1 MRYLSLISVS
11 LVLAAVCLAPA
22 AQAQSCDG
30 GAYMNPQLFR
40 GEAAY
45 QSAVAEQEMHAFIGR
60 AGLPQAPLYAI
71 KKVDD
76 ITSSGRTPYCW
87 VYTNQVTGLMSG
99 YKLAVF
105 NNEVVQPA
113 VLAITAAGKAATDAG
128 AVALKTLP
136 PAEQKA
142 VLDQLQRSKCFGTA
156 ASVEGAIAKAEGLCG
171 NVEDVAPQAT
181 VGQQGLIAK
190 ASYAWDEQSWAGV
203 VTREPAALGVSLK
216 GLAGRSEKVHQA
228 RLVVVPTKATSVGF
242 GLYLHA
248 SVPDATA
255 KKAVA
260 AFQGLTAP
268 SKPLAVALDLG
279 PQFSFV
285 APTAEQLEKMR
296 AAIGLGK

>member
-1 MRYLSLISVS
+1 MRHLSLISVS
-11 LVLAAVCLAPA
+11 LALVAACLAPA
-22 AQAQSCDG
+22 AQAQTCEG

-45 QSAVAEQEMHAFIGR
+45 QSNVAEQEMHAFIGR
-60 AGLPQAPLYAI
+60 AGLPQTPLYAI

-76 ITSSGRTPYCW
+76 ITASGRTPYCW
-87 VYTNQVTGLMSG
+87 VYANQVTGLVSG

-105 NNEVVQPA
+105 NNEVIQPA

-156 ASVEGAIAKAEGLCG
+156 AGVEAAIAKAEGLCG

-190 ASYAWDEQSWAGV
+190 ATYAWEEQSWAGV
-203 VTREPAALGVSLK
+203 VTREPAALGATLK

-228 RLVVVPTKATSVGF
+228 RLVVVPTKSTSVGF
-242 GLYLHA
+242 GLYLHP
-248 SVPDATA
+248 SVPDAA
-255 KKAVA
+255 VKKAVA

-268 SKPLAVALDLG
+268 SKPLAIALDLG

-285 APTAEQLEKMR
+285 VPTADQLEKMR
-296 AAIGLGK
+296 VAIGLPK

>member
-1 MRYLSLISVS
+1 MPSS
-11 LVLAAVCLAPA
+11 AAPVC
-22 AQAQSCDG
+22 
-30 GAYMNPQLFR
+30 R
-40 GEAAY
+40 K
-45 QSAVAEQEMHAFIGR
+45 R
-60 AGLPQAPLYAI
+60 PLYAI

-76 ITSSGRTPYCW
+76 ITASGRTPYCW

-156 ASVEGAIAKAEGLCG
+156 AGVEAAIAKAEGLCG

-190 ASYAWDEQSWAGV
+190 AVFAWEEQSWAGA
-203 VTREPAALGVSLK
+203 VTRESAALGVSLK
-216 GLAGRSEKVHQA
+216 GLAGRSEKCT
-228 RLVVVPTKATSVGF
+228 RR
-242 GLYLHA
+242 A
-248 SVPDATA
+248 SWW
-255 KKAVA
+255 
-260 AFQGLTAP
+260 FQPRPPASALACICTPACRMPPPRRPLPP
-268 SKPLAVALDLG
+268 S
-279 PQFSFV
+279 
-285 APTAEQLEKMR
+285 R
-296 AAIGLGK
+296 A